1 MSQLLADCV
10 CVCEGIGR
18 CFLAL
23 IPTTLSPNDQQF
35 LYLFALLLHLPLFM
49 RSLSSVHLPCS
60 FSYVVCLSPH
70 THTHTTAHIHPFPI
84 TLFLFVGSNAEVNL
98 IYCIY
103 AAFAAFLP
111 PAGHQAKSLG
121 EPGKENSQAKSQ
133 LLQILF
139 RFPLI
144 EERNC
149 LFLRNKS

>member
-1 MSQLLADCV
+1 VSQLLADCV

-70 THTHTTAHIHPFPI
+70 THTHTHTHNSTHSPIPHYVVSFCWEQCGSEFNLLYLRCFCRFSAAGWSPGQVSRGTRKGKQPSEIAASTNFISFPA
-84 TLFLFVGSNAEVNL
+84 N
-98 IYCIY
+98 
-103 AAFAAFLP
+103 
-111 PAGHQAKSLG
+111 
-121 EPGKENSQAKSQ
+121 
-133 LLQILF
+133 
-139 RFPLI
+139 
-144 EERNC
+144 
-149 LFLRNKS
+149 